1 MDKHTGYIAHATGWI
16 TAFFGGI
23 TLEKFAMI
31 VGIAT
36 SLGTF
41 AVNWYYAKKK
51 AERDEQ
57 QG

>member
-1 MDKHTGYIAHATGWI
+1 MDKHTSWVAHTTGWL

-23 TLEKFAMI
+23 TLEKFAVM

-51 AERDEQ
+51 AERRE
-57 QG
+57 

>member
-1 MDKHTGYIAHATGWI
+1 MEKHTTWATQFVSWL
-16 TAFFGGI
+16 TVVLGGI
-23 TLEKFAMI
+23 TLEKFAVV

-51 AERDEQ
+51 AERREQ
-57 QG
+57 